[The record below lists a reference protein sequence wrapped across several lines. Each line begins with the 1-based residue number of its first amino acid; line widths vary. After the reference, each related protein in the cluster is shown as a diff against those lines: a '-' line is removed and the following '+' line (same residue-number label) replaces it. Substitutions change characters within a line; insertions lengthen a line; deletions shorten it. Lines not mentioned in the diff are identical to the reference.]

1 MVMMVMVYL
10 YKVMVTYFQVM
21 MDKLVNKLEKIQLY
35 QMLMMVKNL
44 HVILVSFVLVLMA
57 NVMELLIMNQS
68 KVYQKQ
74 VYYVYQIHL

>member
-1 MVMMVMVYL
+1 MVMVYL